1 MPKIP
6 IKCICKAT
14 AAWSISDLECLHPL
28 QDLHIYTDTLLEA
41 RMMWRPG
48 QMLTL
53 LEVAAMRFPVPRFVL
68 NEQSFWG
75 CFSWT
80 TIESMDLTSEDM
92 QTVIEPDS
100 FAGAQARMRALLLS
114 SDRLF

>member
-1 MPKIP
+1 M
-6 IKCICKAT
+6 
-14 AAWSISDLECLHPL
+14 ECLHPL

-41 RMMWRPG
+41 RMKWRPG

-53 LEVAAMRFPVPRFVL
+53 LEVAAMQFPVPRYVL
-68 NEQSFWG
+68 NEHSFWG

-80 TIESMDLTSEDM
+80 AIEDM
-92 QTVIEPDS
+92 DITSKDLRTVIKPDT
-100 FAGAQARMRALLLS
+100 FAVAQARLRAVLQK